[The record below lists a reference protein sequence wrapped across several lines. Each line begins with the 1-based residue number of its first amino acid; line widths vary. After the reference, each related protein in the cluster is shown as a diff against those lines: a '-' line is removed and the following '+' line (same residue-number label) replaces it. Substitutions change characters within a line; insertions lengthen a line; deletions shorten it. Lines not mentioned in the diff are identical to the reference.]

1 LNTLAIC
8 YSSFWFIVPFYIYVS
23 VSAKTSLTDKESA
36 TAVAKA
42 NNDLTSKL
50 YGRLVSNVGNH
61 SNMVASPFSISAV
74 MAMVYAGAR
83 GNTNVQIKS
92 VLSYPEK
99 DLVLQEGYEVM
110 FKLFQSNE
118 NYTLEAANK
127 LFVQKD
133 FKLLQVYTALLEK
146 HYSSVPETV
155 DFLQSEKARGIINTW
170 VEKQT
175 KDKIK
180 DLITKETLDDRTR
193 LVLVT
198 AVYFKGTW
206 KKKFNKA
213 DTQKKKFATVAG
225 AKVDVDMMHMN
236 AEFMSSINKDLE
248 CTILEMPYKADRLSM
263 LFFLSQNP
271 KGFDAMETKFASVD
285 FLNLKMH
292 RKMRYNV
299 SLPKF
304 KLESSHDLI
313 KNLKAIGLTDMF
325 DKGKADFSGIDG
337 TKNLYVGSVMQKAI
351 IEVNEEGSEAD
362 AATEVEIR
370 AKYLTPK
377 FTCDRPFLFAIKDNL
392 SGMVLFTGRVVNP
405 AE

>member
-1 LNTLAIC
+1 MFL
-8 YSSFWFIVPFYIYVS
+8 
-23 VSAKTSLTDKESA
+23 VSAKTSLTDKESS

-83 GNTNVQIKS
+83 GNTNVQMKS

-198 AVYFKGTW
+198 AVYFKGNW

-213 DTQKKKFATVAG
+213 DTSK
-225 AKVDVDMMHMN
+225 
-236 AEFMSSINKDLE
+236 
-248 CTILEMPYKADRLSM
+248 
-263 LFFLSQNP
+263 
-271 KGFDAMETKFASVD
+271 
-285 FLNLKMH
+285 LKIM
-292 RKMRYNV
+292 V
-299 SLPKF
+299 SP
-304 KLESSHDLI
+304 
-313 KNLKAIGLTDMF
+313 T
-325 DKGKADFSGIDG
+325 
-337 TKNLYVGSVMQKAI
+337 
-351 IEVNEEGSEAD
+351 
-362 AATEVEIR
+362 
-370 AKYLTPK
+370 
-377 FTCDRPFLFAIKDNL
+377 
-392 SGMVLFTGRVVNP
+392 
-405 AE
+405 